1 MRIENFRKETKDDL
15 VRITATMIWEDR
27 DRPSSDLY
35 YETTA
40 EYGDDFV
47 CNPNTFLLACT
58 LPAMRYGEKRISL
71 DAPICPELKDGL
83 TTIMHYLINW
93 HGGDRYIMP
102 IEAPLQSQPLF
113 PDKPARAGALFSGG
127 VDALAM
133 LRDNHLNFPA
143 EHPRYIK
150 DGILVYGVLNGED
163 KFDPSFQNVIEAI
176 SLMAKDAGIN
186 LIQVNTNTN
195 AHLRDLDSDY
205 RFWRFEYLGSFL
217 AAVSHAF
224 APRFTTIS
232 IASTY
237 DIAHLEPWGSHPLI
251 DPLYSNTGLQV
262 RHENAAL
269 SRLDKTKL
277 VGEWDVALKHLRVCN
292 EKESY
297 SEGNYN
303 CGKCE
308 KCVCTMTALT
318 ALGMLDKTVT
328 FREKDVSKQLLLDT
342 CYLTHAYQ
350 EYCYLELI
358 EPLKQIGRD
367 DLVEAIEKI
376 ITRYHEKDLKG
387 LIKRFDRT
395 FFNGNL
401 LSYVQSKK
409 SGVANSQ

>member
-1 MRIENFRKETKDDL
+1 MRIENFRKEKKDNL
-15 VRITATMIWEDR
+15 VRITATMTWEDR
-27 DRPSSDLY
+27 DRPSEDLY

-40 EYGDDFV
+40 EYGDDLF

-58 LPAMRYGEKRISL
+58 LPAMRYGEKRITL
-71 DAPICPELKDGL
+71 DEPICPELKDGL

-93 HGGDRYIMP
+93 HGGERCVIP
-102 IEAPLQSQPLF
+102 IEAPLHSQSMF
-113 PDKPARAGALFSGG
+113 PEKPFRAGCLFSGG
-127 VDALAM
+127 IDALAL
-133 LRDNHLNFPA
+133 LRDNHLNFAP

-163 KFDPSFQNVIEAI
+163 EFDPSFHNVINAI
-176 SLMAKDAGIN
+176 SKMAQDAGIN

-195 AHLRDLDSDY
+195 AHLRDLDPDY

-217 AAVSHAF
+217 AAVAHAF
-224 APRFTTIS
+224 APRLTTVS
-232 IASTY
+232 IGSTY

-251 DPLYSNTGLQV
+251 DPLYSNTDLQI

-269 SRLDKTKL
+269 SRLEKTKL

-308 KCVCTMTALT
+308 KCVCTMTALV
-318 ALGMLDKTVT
+318 ALGLLEQTAT
-328 FREKDVSKQLLLDT
+328 FRETDVSKKLLLDT

-350 EYCYLELI
+350 EYCYRELL
-358 EPLKQIGRD
+358 EPLRKIGRD
-367 DLVEAIEKI
+367 DLVEAVQQVI
-376 ITRYHEKDLKG
+376 IRYQEKDFKG
-387 LIKRFDRT
+387 LIKRLDRA
-395 FFNGNL
+395 FFKGNL
-401 LSYVQSKK
+401 LSYVRAKK
-409 SGVANSQ
+409 SSVKN